1 MEYKLKDL
9 VEEAKAGSQDAQTEL
24 LDRLKPLLLY
34 TLKRYAWGMDWKE
47 MLQEANLAVLEGIR
61 EYNEDTGVP
70 FLAYLKTKLAFH
82 IYNQSR
88 KQRVMYSLNTSADEE
103 TGQELLD
110 RIADETANPLGDVL
124 RKEHKMAVR
133 SALNRLDPPL
143 RQVIL
148 LHYYR
153 GMSLKS
159 IAKAQGVC
167 YKTVLRRKDKAL
179 EKLSEIL
186 GTYRVQD

>member
-1 MEYKLKDL
+1 
-9 VEEAKAGSQDAQTEL
+9 
-24 LDRLKPLLLY
+24 
-34 TLKRYAWGMDWKE
+34 
-47 MLQEANLAVLEGIR
+47 
-61 EYNEDTGVP
+61 
-70 FLAYLKTKLAFH
+70 
-82 IYNQSR
+82 
-88 KQRVMYSLNTSADEE
+88 
-103 TGQELLD
+103 
-110 RIADETANPLGDVL
+110 
-124 RKEHKMAVR
+124 MAVR
-133 SALNRLDPPL
+133 PALNRLDPPL